1 MHLPSH
7 LLGRY
12 FWGKNVKNRSVRG
25 NLNSQ
30 ITTARVSFSNHFNN
44 QQRRRGEEE
53 EEEAPPHNHPGAAA
67 LLLRNSSSFES
78 LRRPKQVYRFRM
90 LSANIR
96 DVLTSFSPSLDLLA
110 ISSGDG
116 RIKIWDTIKGQ
127 VQSDFAN
134 IILTDETNFYGKP
147 EGERML
153 VDYTCMKWLSLEK
166 KKKRKIQSSL
176 LILGTGGGDIFAL
189 DVSAGQLKWRVS
201 DCHPGGATAIST
213 PTNGSCVYT
222 AGVDGMICELDPMT
236 GNLLGKFKASAKA
249 ISSMSVSSDGKLLAT
264 AAAQLKIFSCS
275 DHQKMQKFS
284 GHPGAVRCMTFS
296 GDGKYVISSAAGE
309 RYIAI
314 WEIDGSKKKSACC
327 VLAMDHPAIFID
339 SKSFGVDN
347 LGLSVLAISEM
358 GVCYLWSGTNIEEL
372 DKSKSTKVLASAE
385 DDFSKN
391 YKDAGP
397 TIFSAKLQNF
407 SKPVNWHV
415 FVAHGML
422 IKPKFE
428 KILVQ
433 CGTDIKL
440 TSSMDGILLPLSQSH
455 KSKKGLENQNHITAL
470 DRANTE
476 GALLPVTKIFDAADA
491 KSRDM
496 PSLTKDD
503 VAMDA
508 PTVCLENR
516 LRAEGI
522 LMSDNDLKSNTV
534 LLSKL
539 LKGVNL
545 EAIVPQKQMRTAV
558 SSMTPDDAY
567 TSLKLLLSMWQSR
580 SMNGQYIL
588 PWVCCILV
596 HHGQYVKS
604 EESASHLLDSLYK
617 LTKSKGCV
625 TRSLLQLS
633 GRLQLLTAQT
643 NKADDKGQILK
654 QEEESEA
661 EDDDEEEL
669 FYDEQDESS
678 ENTSDD
684 NSN

>member
-1 MHLPSH
+1 MTA
-7 LLGRY
+7 
-12 FWGKNVKNRSVRG
+12 F
-25 NLNSQ
+25 SQ
-30 ITTARVSFSNHFNN
+30 PRPTRKCISRTSCSRK
-44 QQRRRGEEE
+44 
-53 EEEAPPHNHPGAAA
+53 GAAGKKKKKKHRHITIPA
-67 LLLRNSSSFES
+67 PLLCSSATRQVSNSSADRS
-78 LRRPKQVYRFRM
+78 RFRM
-90 LSANIR
+90 MSANIR

-127 VQSDFAN
+127 LQSDFAN
-134 IILTDETNFYGKP
+134 IVLTDETDFYGKP
-147 EGERML
+147 EGERMS

-166 KKKRKIQSSL
+166 KKKRKIRSSL

-189 DVSAGQLKWRVS
+189 DVSAGQLKWRVN

-222 AGVDGMICELDPMT
+222 AGVDGMICELDSMT

-275 DHQKMQKFS
+275 DHQKTQKFS

-372 DKSKSTKVLASAE
+372 HKSKSTKVLASVE

-391 YKDAGP
+391 YRGAGP
-397 TIFSAKLQNF
+397 TIFSAKLLNF

-422 IKPKFE
+422 IKPTFE

-440 TSSMDGILLPLSQSH
+440 TSSMGGILLPLSQSH

-491 KSRDM
+491 KSRYM
-496 PSLTKDD
+496 PSLTKGFDMFFYANDVFSCKCVQLFFILCLDD

-508 PTVCLENR
+508 LTLCLENR

-580 SMNGQYIL
+580 SNGQYIL

-617 LTKSKGCV
+617 LTKSKGRV
-625 TRSLLQLS
+625 TQSLLQLS
-633 GRLQLLTAQT
+633 GRLQLLTAQI

-654 QEEESEA
+654 QEESEA
-661 EDDDEEEL
+661 EDDEEEEL

-684 NSN
+684 SSN